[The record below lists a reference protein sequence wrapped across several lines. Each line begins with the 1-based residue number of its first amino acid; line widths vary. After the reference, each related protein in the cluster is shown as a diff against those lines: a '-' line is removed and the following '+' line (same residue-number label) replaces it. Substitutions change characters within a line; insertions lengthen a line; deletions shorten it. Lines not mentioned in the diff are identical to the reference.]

1 MVTPMSESSPSSH
14 LHELAL
20 KALTFWGLKGRLT
33 LIKEREN
40 SVYAFDNGE
49 RRYALRVHRRGYHDD
64 RALASEHLWVRALA
78 AAGLAVPEAIRTRD
92 GRDFVHVSTE
102 HIGAPRQVDL
112 LAWIDGEALG
122 SVEAGLGRD
131 AGRIEAIYRCMG
143 ATAAQ
148 FHNQAA
154 NWAPPE
160 GFYRHSWDLHGLLGE
175 QPFWGR
181 FWELAE
187 LTAAQRALV
196 IKARAVLALELK
208 DYGRSKNNYSLIH
221 ADFVPENLLVQGDRV
236 QVVDFDDAGFG
247 WHMFE
252 LATALYFIQDDPAYP
267 LATSALIAGY
277 RQRRPLAD
285 ADVARLPA
293 FLAARSLTYLG
304 WAQQRRDSRGV
315 REMIPMLIETC
326 CATLKRY
333 FAAA

>member
-1 MVTPMSESSPSSH
+1 MSEPSPSPH

-20 KALTFWGLKGRLT
+20 EALTFWGLKGRLT

-40 SVYAFDNGE
+40 SVYAFDNGAQ
-49 RRYALRVHRRGYHDD
+49 RYALRVHRRGYHDD

-102 HIGAPRQVDL
+102 RISAPRQVDL
-112 LAWIDGEALG
+112 LAWIDGEPLG
-122 SVEAGLGRD
+122 SVETGLGRD

-154 NWAPPE
+154 NWAPPQ

-196 IKARAVLALELK
+196 IKARAALALELK
-208 DYGRSKNNYSLIH
+208 DYGQSKNNYSLIH

-277 RQRRPLAD
+277 RQCRPLAD

-333 FAAA
+333 FAAG

>member
-1 MVTPMSESSPSSH
+1 MADQPSSQQ

-20 KALTFWGLKGRLT
+20 KALTFWGLTGRLT

-40 SVYAFDNGE
+40 SVYAFDNGA
-49 RRYALRVHRRGYHDD
+49 RRYALRVHRHGYHDD

-78 AAGLAVPEAIRTRD
+78 AAGLAVPEAIRARD
-92 GRDFVHVSTE
+92 GRDFVHVSTDR
-102 HIGAPRQVDL
+102 ISVPRQVDL
-112 LAWIDGEALG
+112 LAWIDGERLG
-122 SVEAGLGRD
+122 SVEAGLGQD
-131 AGRIEAIYRCMG
+131 AERIEAIYRCMG
-143 ATAAQ
+143 TTAAR

-154 NWAPPE
+154 NWAPPR

-196 IKARAVLALELK
+196 IKARAALTLELR
-208 DYGRSKNNYSLIH
+208 DYGQSQNNYSLIH

-252 LATALYFIQDDPAYP
+252 LATALYFIQNDPACA

-277 RQRRPLAD
+277 REFRPLAD

-293 FLAARSLTYLG
+293 FLAARGLTYLG
-304 WAQQRRDSRGV
+304 WAQQRRDSRAV
-315 REMIPMLIETC
+315 REMIPMLIERC
-326 CATLKRY
+326 CATLNRY
-333 FAAA
+333 FAAG

>member
-1 MVTPMSESSPSSH
+1 MADQPSSQQ

-20 KALTFWGLKGRLT
+20 KALTFWGLTGRLT

-40 SVYAFDNGE
+40 SVYAFDNGA
-49 RRYALRVHRRGYHDD
+49 RRYALRVHRHGYHDD

-78 AAGLAVPEAIRTRD
+78 AAGLAVPEAIRARD
-92 GRDFVHVSTE
+92 GRDFVHVSTDR
-102 HIGAPRQVDL
+102 ISVPRQVDL
-112 LAWIDGEALG
+112 LAWIDGERLG
-122 SVEAGLGRD
+122 SVEAGLGQD
-131 AGRIEAIYRCMG
+131 AERIEAIYRCMG
-143 ATAAQ
+143 TTAAR

-154 NWAPPE
+154 NWAPPR

-196 IKARAVLALELK
+196 IKARAALTLELR
-208 DYGRSKNNYSLIH
+208 DYGQSTNNYSLIH

-252 LATALYFIQDDPAYP
+252 LATALYFIQNDPACA

-277 RQRRPLAD
+277 REFRPLAD

-293 FLAARSLTYLG
+293 FLAARGLTYLG
-304 WAQQRRDSRGV
+304 WAQQRRDSRAV
-315 REMIPMLIETC
+315 REMIPMLIERC
-326 CATLKRY
+326 CATLNRY
-333 FAAA
+333 FAAG

>member
-1 MVTPMSESSPSSH
+1 MAPVSERPHSQQ

-20 KALTFWGLKGRLT
+20 KALTFWGLKGRLS

-40 SVYAFDNGE
+40 SVYAFDNGAQ
-49 RRYALRVHRRGYHDD
+49 RYVLRVHRHGYHDD

-78 AAGLAVPEAIRTRD
+78 AAGLAVPEPIRTPD
-92 GRDFVHVSTE
+92 GRDFVHVSTAR
-102 HIGAPRQVDL
+102 ISTPRQVDL
-112 LAWIDGEALG
+112 LAWIDGEQLG

-154 NWAPPE
+154 NWAPPRD
-160 GFYRHSWDLHGLLGE
+160 FYRHSWDLDGLLGE

-196 IKARAVLALELK
+196 TKARAALALELQ
-208 DYGRSKNNYSLIH
+208 DYGQSTNNYSLIH

-236 QVVDFDDAGFG
+236 HVVDFDDAGFG

-252 LATALYFIQDDPAYP
+252 LATALYFIQDDPAYA
-267 LATSALIAGY
+267 LAASALIAGY
-277 RQRRPLAD
+277 RQCRPLAD
-285 ADVARLPA
+285 ADVDRLPA

-304 WAQQRRDSRGV
+304 WTHQRRDSRVV
-315 REMIPMLIETC
+315 REMIPMLIEKC
-326 CATLKRY
+326 CATLNRY
-333 FAAA
+333 FTAS

>member
-1 MVTPMSESSPSSH
+1 MADQPSSQH

-20 KALTFWGLKGRLT
+20 KALTFWGLTGRLT

-40 SVYAFDNGE
+40 SVYAFDNGA
-49 RRYALRVHRRGYHDD
+49 RRYALRVHRHGYHDD

-78 AAGLAVPEAIRTRD
+78 AAGLAVPEAIRARD
-92 GRDFVHVSTE
+92 GRDFVHVSTDR
-102 HIGAPRQVDL
+102 ISAPRQVDL
-112 LAWIDGEALG
+112 LAWIDGEPLG

-131 AGRIEAIYRCMG
+131 AERIEAIYRCMG
-143 ATAAQ
+143 TTAAR

-154 NWAPPE
+154 NWAPPR

-196 IKARAVLALELK
+196 IKARAALTLELQ
-208 DYGRSKNNYSLIH
+208 DYGQSTNNYSLIH

-252 LATALYFIQDDPAYP
+252 LATALYFIQNDPAYP

-277 RQRRPLAD
+277 REFRPLAD

-293 FLAARSLTYLG
+293 FLAARGLTYLG
-304 WAQQRRDSRGV
+304 WAQQRRDSRAV
-315 REMIPMLIETC
+315 REMIPMLIERC
-326 CATLKRY
+326 CATLNRY
-333 FAAA
+333 FAAG

>member
-1 MVTPMSESSPSSH
+1 MVAPMSEPSPSPH

-20 KALTFWGLKGRLT
+20 EALTFWGLKGRLT

-40 SVYAFDNGE
+40 SVYAFDNGAQ
-49 RRYALRVHRRGYHDD
+49 RYALRVHRRGYHDD

-102 HIGAPRQVDL
+102 RISAPRQVDL
-112 LAWIDGEALG
+112 LAWIDGEPLG
-122 SVEAGLGRD
+122 SVETGLGRD

-154 NWAPPE
+154 NWAPPQ

-196 IKARAVLALELK
+196 IKARAALALELK

-277 RQRRPLAD
+277 RQCRPLAD

-333 FAAA
+333 FAAG